1 MKLLDRILVATDF
14 GPAAEDAVRMASWS
28 ACRFESKVDLLHVRP
43 SESTAGASSELDQA
57 VSARLDAIAEHMV
70 EQGVRQVE
78 SVVLDGTEFDVIV
91 RYAEQQS
98 VNVIVVG
105 AGEKTPGSPHV
116 FLGTTAARLRRWA
129 SQPVW
134 IVKPGEAPPIRR
146 IFCPVDLALD
156 SARAMRTAIHF
167 ARTFGAELTI
177 MTAVPPS
184 QGDSG
189 ELRGEYADTPPESRE
204 PRLPELDS
212 FLAKFD
218 FHNVRSAKLIRQGK
232 PRYEVARAARE
243 IRADLI
249 VMGSAGR
256 TGLPRMLVGGVARRV
271 AQELPCSI
279 VTVRSQELIRL
290 SDGREVP
297 SLDAEFC
304 SSHPSGR
311 SCDRYQ
317 YGLKMLEQGLGE
329 EAAQHFQTC
338 VVEYSLCANAWRRL
352 AEANRRVDRPEDA
365 ERCEKNA
372 AEALRR
378 QENQRVD
385 EDVRGRHILYRRIFD
400 I

>member
-14 GPAAEDAVRMASWS
+14 GLAAEDAVRMASWS

-146 IFCPVDLALD
+146 IFCPVDLAPD
-156 SARAMRTAIHF
+156 SARAMRNAIHF
-167 ARTFGAELTI
+167 ARAFGAELTI

-243 IRADLI
+243 IGADLI

-256 TGLPRMLVGGVARRV
+256 TGLPRMLVGGVAPRGSRIALFDRHRPLAGTDSIVGRPRSAVAGRRV
-271 AQELPCSI
+271 LLIPSVGAILRSLSI
-279 VTVRSQELIRL
+279 WPEDVGTRPGRRGGAAL
-290 SDGREVP
+290 SDLRGRILSV
-297 SLDAEFC
+297 
-304 SSHPSGR
+304 R
-311 SCDRYQ
+311 Q
-317 YGLKMLEQGLGE
+317 
-329 EAAQHFQTC
+329 
-338 VVEYSLCANAWRRL
+338 RL
-352 AEANRRVDRPEDA
+352 AAARRGEPSRRPA
-365 ERCEKNA
+365 RGCRAVRKER
-372 AEALRR
+372 
-378 QENQRVD
+378 
-385 EDVRGRHILYRRIFD
+385 RGSLAPPGEPAD
-400 I
+400 